1 MHDIRA
7 IRENP
12 AAYAAALSRRPAVDG
27 ASEIAAIMAL
37 DEKVRAAILRKQ
49 EAEQARNAK
58 SKEIGKA
65 KAAKDEALAQTLM
78 ADVAAA
84 KQTIEDAGRQEA
96 DATRDR
102 DDLLARLPNVPLE
115 DVPQGA
121 DEHGNVV
128 QRTVGTPRQFNYV
141 PKDHADIGEKMGLMD
156 FEAAARMSG
165 SRFVVLKGQ
174 LARLERS
181 LAAFMLDIQTG
192 ENGYVEH
199 ATPLIV
205 KDHAMFGTGQL
216 PKFGEDLF
224 FGVSGTEPIVRFVD
238 TERDETSIQNYV
250 FSVLQSLNNV
260 EDERPLTA
268 EAIFARMRRISISDY
283 CLPERSS
290 DSDYVADFA
299 KRAADRLRP
308 FASLTPSN
316 AIQMF
321 KLTTTRFPGEN
332 ARRVQSSISD
342 ARWLIPTAEVSLTNI
357 YREQIV
363 DGDSLPVR
371 MTAATPCFRSEAG
384 SGGRD
389 IKGMIRQHQF
399 IKVELVSI
407 TKPEDSEA
415 EHQRMTKCAEGIL
428 ERLGLPYRTVLLCT
442 GDMGFGARKTYD
454 LEVWLPSQNTYRE
467 ISSCSNCGDFQAR
480 RMDAKFRREQGAKP
494 EFVHTLNGS
503 GLAVGRTLVAILE
516 NYQREDGKVDVPE
529 ALRPYM
535 GNLEVIG

>member
-12 AAYAAALSRRPAVDG
+12 TAYAAALSRRPTVDG
-27 ASEIAAIMAL
+27 ASEVAKIMSL

-65 KAAKDEALAQTLM
+65 KAAKDEALAATLM

-84 KQTIEDAGRQEA
+84 KETIEQAGKDEA

-121 DEHGNVV
+121 DEHANTVV
-128 QRTVGTPRQFNYV
+128 RTVGTPRQFNYA
-141 PKDHADIGEKMGLMD
+141 PKDHADIGETMGMMD
-156 FEAAARMSG
+156 FEAATRMSG
-165 SRFVVLKGQ
+165 ARFVVLRSH
-174 LARLERS
+174 LARLERA
-181 LAAFMLDIQTG
+181 LAAFMLDIQTT

-199 ATPLIV
+199 AAPLLV
-205 KDHAMFGTGQL
+205 LPSAMYGTGQL

-224 FGVSGTEPIVRFVD
+224 QTKAYLEPSEVVRYRKLVSDFPSQIQQVD
-238 TERDETSIQNYV
+238 AM
-250 FSVLQSLNNV
+250 
-260 EDERPLTA
+260 EDEYRQMLGSRAQVVAEYGEGPNVPLTRLDEIIKER
-268 EAIFARMRRISISDY
+268 EANLTKARDLVAKLDHEISGLES
-283 CLPERSS
+283 LFQVER
-290 DSDYVADFA
+290 Y
-299 KRAADRLRP
+299 
-308 FASLTPSN
+308 
-316 AIQMF
+316 
-321 KLTTTRFPGEN
+321 
-332 ARRVQSSISD
+332 
-342 ARWLIPTAEVSLTNI
+342 LIPTAEVSLTNI

-363 DGDSLPVR
+363 DGGTLPSR

-384 SGGRD
+384 SAGRD
-389 IKGMIRQHQF
+389 TKGMIRMHQF

-407 TKPEDSEA
+407 TKPEESEA
-415 EHQRMTKCAEGIL
+415 EHERMTKCAEGIL

-503 GLAVGRTLVAILE
+503 GLAVGRTLVAVLE

-529 ALRPYM
+529 SLKPYM
-535 GNLEVIG
+535 GGLEVIG